1 MPGVPLCQHTGF
13 FKMGSL
19 VCYPFASTL
28 KLAQVRTDGDKE
40 GNSAEELRFSKA
52 FSGSRQGLVCRE
64 TTVLLYD

>member
-1 MPGVPLCQHTGF
+1 
-13 FKMGSL
+13 MGSL